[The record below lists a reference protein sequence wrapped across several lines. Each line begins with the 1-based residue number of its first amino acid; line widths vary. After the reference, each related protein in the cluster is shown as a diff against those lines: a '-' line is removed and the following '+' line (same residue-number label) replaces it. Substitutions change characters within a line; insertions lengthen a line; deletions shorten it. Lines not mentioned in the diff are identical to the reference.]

1 MEQKRE
7 KSKFWGGLLR
17 GESLMKRGSRVVR
30 KYHDLLLRGEARE
43 DADAEWEE
51 DYEDREFQQQ
61 QQQQQQQ
68 LQLDHEQREKQRR
81 RLSEGSSGLFVARR
95 ETGLHPRIRR
105 RTIDGAG
112 GSGSGSDFHRRS
124 PRTSATRRRADES
137 LSGRLQ
143 PGFGKK
149 RDSGSD
155 LHDDNDNAN
164 VATAASGDG
173 QRKTPAARAE
183 GGGEA
188 AQWPPPAMSSREELP
203 HRDALELI
211 ARGAPAYKGR
221 KKSIPHASD
230 QHYALYVTS
239 SKSRKGGTDV
249 AKPHDAMSHLMT
261 MKIQAHGHASYPWET
276 IEQPSYAFFYG
287 RLGGTI
293 TLNQWA
299 AAASAIPS
307 KIALRDSGVT
317 PRPVSLEQI
326 FARLKDLQQ
335 LGLEDDD
342 LSLLYRSLYR
352 RFLRDP
358 DKILSPHKTLDKQI
372 ADLIMA
378 LSRPDWIDYTEPKNQ
393 VVTRF
398 IFGGA
403 AGGSR
408 EQYHKFFHQLLL
420 SLELELR
427 IQSRHH
433 DDWAKEKLLQQMPPT
448 IKWNLALARRWRENV
463 RVEAY
468 GDSPEQVK
476 LRYKLKKR
484 QVKQLKKFA
493 QIMKW
498 PNLRETMESL
508 RQKDE
513 EFALDSISSDAFA
526 YFSGLVLPGPT
537 FSFLIMN
544 TLIDLDPD
552 PATNELA
559 LLSHVHPH
567 SGFQYRNSHTYWSAS
582 CIVGKVL
589 APTCHSVAGWVGP
602 GRPTAELGRSQIAR
616 IRTRH
621 PKQKMTREDVE
632 TMSARSDALG
642 PRADA
647 YPVREYKLPALDGAR
662 HVVDAVRM
670 ELLSFKPV
678 AATGRESSAA
688 GPRLFDAQ
696 VQFAIDGVSWPL
708 RLMYDVSFV
717 SAWPCA
723 DGPHPLF
730 YDYVYEFVKADEIV
744 KVRNWGGLYG
754 GDGQNSGPSSTASS
768 PPPAADAANA
778 AVDRDVDDE
787 KVLVVDAVGVRDNE
801 VLARAWCAHWGLS
814 AVVADVHKTC
824 MACAIREAYAA
835 TLTVVILVQD
845 QLHDDDE

>member
-1 MEQKRE
+1 MEQKKE

-30 KYHDLLLRGEARE
+30 KYQDLLLRGDARE
-43 DADAEWEE
+43 GAEAEWE
-51 DYEDREFQQQ
+51 DDFGDKEFHQQPPQ
-61 QQQQQQQ
+61 PQLQGQQQQQQ
-68 LQLDHEQREKQRR
+68 LQQQYDEPEEKQHRR
-81 RLSEGSSGLFVARR
+81 RLSEGSNSLVIAQRD
-95 ETGLHPRIRR
+95 LLPRRR
-105 RTIDGAG
+105 RTIDG
-112 GSGSGSDFHRRS
+112 GSGSDIHRRS
-124 PRTSATRRRADES
+124 PRTSATRRRTDES

-143 PGFGKK
+143 SSFGKK
-149 RDSGSD
+149 RDSGTD
-155 LHDDNDNAN
+155 VDI
-164 VATAASGDG
+164 ATTTAGDRNKRASEAHA
-173 QRKTPAARAE
+173 TL
-183 GGGEA
+183 GGGNPR
-188 AQWPPPAMSSREELP
+188 WPPATVSGHEELP
-203 HRDALELI
+203 HKVAQELI
-211 ARGAPAYKGR
+211 AHGAPTFKGR
-221 KKSIPHASD
+221 RKAIPYASD
-230 QHYALYVTS
+230 QHYVLYVTS
-239 SKSRKGGTDV
+239 SKTRSGGTDV

-261 MKIQAHGHASYPWET
+261 MRIQASGHTSYPWET

-299 AAASAIPS
+299 AAASNIPS
-307 KIALRDSGVT
+307 KIPLRDSGVI
-317 PRPVSLEQI
+317 PREVSLEQI
-326 FARLKDLQQ
+326 FARLKDLQM
-335 LGLEDDD
+335 GLEDDD
-342 LSLLYRSLYR
+342 LALLYRSLYK

-358 DKILSPHKTLDKQI
+358 DRLLSPHKTLDKQI

-378 LSRPDWIDYTEPKNQ
+378 LSRPDWIDYTELKNQ

-398 IFGGA
+398 IFDSSNEE
-403 AGGSR
+403 SR

-427 IQSRHH
+427 IQSQHH
-433 DDWAKEKLLQQMPPT
+433 DDWSKEKLLQQMPPT

-463 RVEAY
+463 RVDAY
-468 GDSPEQVK
+468 GDSPDEVK

-498 PNLRETMESL
+498 PNLGETMENL
-508 RQKDE
+508 QQKDE

-559 LLSHVHPH
+559 LLSHTHPH
-567 SGFQYRNSHTYWSAS
+567 VGFQYRNSHTYWSAS

-602 GRPTAELGRSQIAR
+602 GRPTSELGRSQIAR
-616 IRTRH
+616 IRTRQ
-621 PKQKMTREDVE
+621 PKQRMTREDVE
-632 TMSARSDALG
+632 TMSTRSDALG

-647 YPVREYKLPALDGAR
+647 YPVREYKLPELDNAR
-662 HVVDAVRM
+662 YMVDAVRM

-678 AATGRESSAA
+678 NATGRENNTAI
-688 GPRLFDAQ
+688 PRLFDAQ
-696 VQFAIDGVSWPL
+696 AQFAIDGVSWPL
-708 RLMYDVSFV
+708 RLMYDVSFI
-717 SAWPCA
+717 SAWPCSE
-723 DGPHPLF
+723 GPHPLF
-730 YDYVYEFVKADEIV
+730 YDYVYQLVKADEIV
-744 KVRNWGGLYG
+744 KIRNWGGLYG
-754 GDGQNSGPSSTASS
+754 ADGQNSGPSSTASS

-778 AVDRDVDDE
+778 VVDRDVDDE

-835 TLTVVILVQD
+835 TLTVVILVENQP
-845 QLHDDDE
+845 HDDHE

>member
-1 MEQKRE
+1 MAMEQRKE

-30 KYHDLLLRGEARE
+30 KYQDLLLRGEARE
-43 DADAEWEE
+43 EADPEWE
-51 DYEDREFQQQ
+51 DYSENREFQPPPQPRDQQ
-61 QQQQQQQ
+61 DHDGQQVRQ
-68 LQLDHEQREKQRR
+68 QRR
-81 RLSEGSSGLFVARR
+81 MSEGSSSLILSRR
-95 ETGLHPRIRR
+95 ELGLHPRRR
-105 RTIDGAG
+105 RTIDGG
-112 GSGSGSDFHRRS
+112 GDGSDIHGRS
-124 PRTSATRRRADES
+124 PKSSATRRRPDES

-143 PGFGKK
+143 SSFGK
-149 RDSGSD
+149 RRGSGGD
-155 LHDDNDNAN
+155 LDYNSNSNSNTITNA
-164 VATAASGDG
+164 AAGDKN
-173 QRKTPAARAE
+173 RKIPAAQAPS
-183 GGGEA
+183 GGEA
-188 AQWPPPAMSSREELP
+188 ARWPPATTSDREELS
-203 HRDALELI
+203 HQDALELI
-211 ARGAPAYKGR
+211 ARGAPTYKGR
-221 KKSIPHASD
+221 KKSIPYTSD

-239 SKSRKGGTDV
+239 SKSRRGGTDV

-261 MKIQAHGHASYPWET
+261 MKIQAHGHVSYPWET

-287 RLGGTI
+287 RIGGTV

-299 AAASAIPS
+299 AAASNIPS
-307 KIALRDSGVT
+307 KIALRDSGVI
-317 PRPVSLEQI
+317 PRPVTLEQI
-326 FARLKDLQQ
+326 FARLQDLQQ

-342 LSLLYRSLYR
+342 LGLLYRSLYK

-372 ADLIMA
+372 ADLIMT

-398 IFGGA
+398 IFNGTNEEH
-403 AGGSR
+403 R

-427 IQSRHH
+427 IHSRHH

-463 RVEAY
+463 RVEEY
-468 GDSPEQVK
+468 GDSPTQVK

-498 PNLRETMESL
+498 PNLRETMECL

-513 EFALDSISSDAFA
+513 DFALDSISSDAFA

-544 TLIDLDPD
+544 SLIDLDPD

-559 LLSHVHPH
+559 LLSHMHPQC
-567 SGFQYRNSHTYWSAS
+567 GFQYRNSHTYWSAS

-602 GRPTAELGRSQIAR
+602 GRPTVDLGRSQIAR
-616 IRTRH
+616 IRARQ
-621 PKQKMTREDVE
+621 PKQKMAREDVE
-632 TMSARSDALG
+632 SMSTRSDALG
-642 PRADA
+642 PRADT
-647 YPVREYKLPALDGAR
+647 YPVREYKLPTLDSTR
-662 HVVDAVRM
+662 YMVDAVRM
-670 ELLSFKPV
+670 ELLSFKAV
-678 AATGRESSAA
+678 STAAHESNAV

-723 DGPHPLF
+723 EGPHPLF
-730 YDYVYEFVKADEIV
+730 YDYEYQLIKADEIV

-754 GDGQNSGPSSTASS
+754 DGQVSGPSSTASS
-768 PPPAADAANA
+768 PPPAADVAKAI
-778 AVDRDVDDE
+778 VDRDVDDE

-814 AVVADVHKTC
+814 AIVADVHNTC
-824 MACAIREAYAA
+824 LACAIREAYAA
-835 TLTVVILVQD
+835 TLTVVILVED
-845 QLHDDDE
+845 QPHVINE

>member
-1 MEQKRE
+1 MEQRKE

-30 KYHDLLLRGEARE
+30 KYQDLLLRGEARV
-43 DADAEWEE
+43 EWE
-51 DYEDREFQQQ
+51 DYNESREFQQHQHQ
-61 QQQQQQQ
+61 QQQQPQ
-68 LQLDHEQREKQRR
+68 LREQLDHDEQQVRQQR
-81 RLSEGSSGLFVARR
+81 RLSEGSNSLVLSRR
-95 ETGLHPRIRR
+95 ELGLHPRRR
-105 RTIDGAG
+105 RTIDGG
-112 GSGSGSDFHRRS
+112 GDGSDIHGRS
-124 PRTSATRRRADES
+124 PRTSATRRRPDES

-143 PGFGKK
+143 ASFGQ
-149 RDSGSD
+149 RRG
-155 LHDDNDNAN
+155 
-164 VATAASGDG
+164 SGDYNNNNNSNTAG
-173 QRKTPAARAE
+173 DKHRKIPATN
-183 GGGEA
+183 GGEA
-188 AQWPPPAMSSREELP
+188 ARWPPPTTSDRQELS
-203 HRDALELI
+203 HQDALELI
-211 ARGAPAYKGR
+211 ARGAPTYRGR
-221 KKSIPHASD
+221 KKPIPYTSD

-239 SKSRKGGTDV
+239 SKSRRGGTDV

-261 MKIQAHGHASYPWET
+261 MKIQAHGHVSYPWET

-287 RLGGTI
+287 RIGGTV

-299 AAASAIPS
+299 AAASNIPS
-307 KIALRDSGVT
+307 KIALRDSGVM
-317 PRPVSLEQI
+317 PRPVTLEQI
-326 FARLKDLQQ
+326 FARLQDLQQ

-342 LSLLYRSLYR
+342 LGLLYRSLYK

-398 IFGGA
+398 IFNGA
-403 AGGSR
+403 DGDHR
-408 EQYHKFFHQLLL
+408 EQYHKFFHQLIL
-420 SLELELR
+420 SLELDLR
-427 IQSRHH
+427 IHSRHH

-463 RVEAY
+463 RVEEY
-468 GDSPEQVK
+468 GDSPAQVK

-498 PNLRETMESL
+498 PNLRETMECL

-513 EFALDSISSDAFA
+513 DFALDSISSDAFA

-544 TLIDLDPD
+544 ALIDLDPD

-559 LLSHVHPH
+559 LLSHMHPQC
-567 SGFQYRNSHTYWSAS
+567 GFQYRNSHTYWSAS

-602 GRPTAELGRSQIAR
+602 GRPTTDLGRSQIAR
-616 IRTRH
+616 IRARQ
-621 PKQKMTREDVE
+621 PKQKMDREDVE
-632 TMSARSDALG
+632 SMSTRSDALG
-642 PRADA
+642 PRADT
-647 YPVREYKLPALDGAR
+647 YPVREYKLPTLDSTR
-662 HVVDAVRM
+662 YTVDAVRM
-670 ELLSFKPV
+670 ELLSFKAV
-678 AATGRESSAA
+678 SSSAAAAAAAHEGSAAAA

-723 DGPHPLF
+723 EGPHPLF
-730 YDYVYEFVKADEIV
+730 YDYEYQLIKADEIV

-754 GDGQNSGPSSTASS
+754 GDGQVSGPSSTASS
-768 PPPAADAANA
+768 PPPAADVAKAI
-778 AVDRDVDDE
+778 VDRDVDDE
-787 KVLVVDAVGVRDNE
+787 KVLVVDAVGVHDNE

-814 AVVADVHKTC
+814 AIVADVHNTW
-824 MACAIREAYAA
+824 YV
-835 TLTVVILVQD
+835 LTTDGFYFWKLKLTTSKAWRVLSEK
-845 QLHDDDE
+845 HMRRH

>member
-1 MEQKRE
+1 MEQKKE
-7 KSKFWGGLLR
+7 KSRFWGGLLR
-17 GESLMKRGSRVVR
+17 GESLMRRGSRVVR
-30 KYHDLLLRGEARE
+30 KYQDLLLRGEARE
-43 DADAEWEE
+43 EADAEWEE
-51 DYEDREFQQQ
+51 DNEDKEFQQQ
-61 QQQQQQQ
+61 QQQQQLDNEQQ
-68 LQLDHEQREKQRR
+68 EKQRR
-81 RLSEGSSGLFVARR
+81 RLSEGSNSLVVSRR
-95 ETGLHPRIRR
+95 ELGLHPRRR
-105 RTIDGAG
+105 RTIDG
-112 GSGSGSDFHRRS
+112 GSGSGSDIHRRS

-143 PGFGKK
+143 ASFGKK

-155 LHDDNDNAN
+155 FNNDNSVNNISATTTDRN
-164 VATAASGDG
+164 KKPPVAQTTD
-173 QRKTPAARAE
+173 
-183 GGGEA
+183 GGETA
-188 AQWPPPAMSSREELP
+188 RWPPMALSSAQELP

-211 ARGAPAYKGR
+211 ARGAPTYKGR
-221 KKSIPHASD
+221 KKSIPYASD
-230 QHYALYVTS
+230 QHYVLYVTS

-261 MKIQAHGHASYPWET
+261 MKIQAHGHVSYPWET

-299 AAASAIPS
+299 AAASNIPS
-307 KIALRDSGVT
+307 KIALRDSGVI

-342 LSLLYRSLYR
+342 LSLLYRSLYK

-358 DKILSPHKTLDKQI
+358 DKLLSPHKTLDKQI

-398 IFGGA
+398 IFDGA
-403 AGGSR
+403 TEESR

-468 GDSPEQVK
+468 GDLPQEVK

-498 PNLRETMESL
+498 PNLRETMDNL

-526 YFSGLVLPGPT
+526 YFSGLVLPG
-537 FSFLIMN
+537 
-544 TLIDLDPD
+544 
-552 PATNELA
+552 
-559 LLSHVHPH
+559 
-567 SGFQYRNSHTYWSAS
+567 
-582 CIVGKVL
+582 
-589 APTCHSVAGWVGP
+589 
-602 GRPTAELGRSQIAR
+602 
-616 IRTRH
+616 
-621 PKQKMTREDVE
+621 QKMTREDVE
-632 TMSARSDALG
+632 TMSTRSDALG

-647 YPVREYKLPALDGAR
+647 YPVREYKLPALDSTR
-662 HVVDAVRM
+662 YMVDAVRM

-678 AATGRESSAA
+678 AATGRESNVM
-688 GPRLFDAQ
+688 GPRFFDAQ

-708 RLMYDVSFV
+708 RLMYDVSFI

-730 YDYVYEFVKADEIV
+730 YDYVYELVKADDII

-754 GDGQNSGPSSTASS
+754 ADGQNSGPSSTASS
-768 PPPAADAANA
+768 PSPAADAAKA
-778 AVDRDVDDE
+778 VVDRDVDDE

-801 VLARAWCAHWGLS
+801 VLARAWCAHWGFS

-824 MACAIREAYAA
+824 LACAIREAYAA
-835 TLTVVILVQD
+835 TLTVVILVED
-845 QLHDDDE
+845 QPHNDD

>member
-1 MEQKRE
+1 MEQKKE
-7 KSKFWGGLLR
+7 KSRFWGGLLR

-30 KYHDLLLRGEARE
+30 KYQDLLMRGDARE
-43 DADAEWEE
+43 DAEAEWEE
-51 DYEDREFQQQ
+51 DGEDKVF
-61 QQQQQQQ
+61 QQQ
-68 LQLDHEQREKQRR
+68 LQQLQQPQQQYDEQEEKQRR
-81 RLSEGSSGLFVARR
+81 RLSEGSNSLVVARR
-95 ETGLHPRIRR
+95 DLPRRR
-105 RTIDGAG
+105 RTIDG
-112 GSGSGSDFHRRS
+112 GSGSDIHRRS

-143 PGFGKK
+143 TSFGRK
-149 RDSGSD
+149 RDSGAD
-155 LHDDNDNAN
+155 MDM
-164 VATAASGDG
+164 ATATAGD
-173 QRKTPAARAE
+173 RSKKATEAHATP
-183 GGGEA
+183 GGGNA
-188 AQWPPPAMSSREELP
+188 RWPPTMMSGHEELP
-203 HRDALELI
+203 HKEALELI
-211 ARGAPAYKGR
+211 AHGAPVYKGR
-221 KKSIPHASD
+221 KKAIPHASD
-230 QHYALYVTS
+230 QHYVLYVTS
-239 SKSRKGGTDV
+239 SKTRSGGTDV

-261 MKIQAHGHASYPWET
+261 MRIQASGHTSHPWET
-276 IEQPSYAFFYG
+276 IEQPSYAFYYG

-299 AAASAIPS
+299 AAASNIPS
-307 KIALRDSGVT
+307 KIPLRDSGVM
-317 PRPVSLEQI
+317 PREVSLEQI
-326 FARLKDLQQ
+326 FARLKDLQ

-342 LSLLYRSLYR
+342 LSLLYRSLYK

-358 DKILSPHKTLDKQI
+358 DRLLSPHKTLDKQI

-398 IFGGA
+398 IFDGSSEE
-403 AGGSR
+403 SR

-463 RVEAY
+463 RVDAY
-468 GDSPEQVK
+468 GNSPEEVK

-508 RQKDE
+508 DQKDE
-513 EFALDSISSDAFA
+513 EFTLDSISSDAFA

-559 LLSHVHPH
+559 LLSHTHPQV
-567 SGFQYRNSHTYWSAS
+567 GFQYRNSHTYWSAS

-602 GRPTAELGRSQIAR
+602 GRPTSELGRSQIAR
-616 IRTRH
+616 IRTRL
-621 PKQKMTREDVE
+621 PKQRMTREDVE
-632 TMSARSDALG
+632 TMSTRSDALG

-647 YPVREYKLPALDGAR
+647 YPMREYKLPELDSAR
-662 HVVDAVRM
+662 YMVDAVRM

-678 AATGRESSAA
+678 NATGRESNTTS
-688 GPRLFDAQ
+688 PRLFDAQ
-696 VQFAIDGVSWPL
+696 AQFAIDGVSWPL
-708 RLMYDVSFV
+708 RLMYD
-717 SAWPCA
+717 
-723 DGPHPLF
+723 L
-730 YDYVYEFVKADEIV
+730 VKADEII
-744 KVRNWGGLYG
+744 KIRNWGGLYG
-754 GDGQNSGPSSTASS
+754 ADGQNSGPSSAASS

-778 AVDRDVDDE
+778 VVDRDVDDE

-835 TLTVVILVQD
+835 TLTVVILVED
-845 QLHDDDE
+845 QPHDDHE

>member
-1 MEQKRE
+1 MEQKKE
-7 KSKFWGGLLR
+7 KSRFWGGLLR

-30 KYHDLLLRGEARE
+30 KYQDLLRGEARDDLE
-43 DADAEWEE
+43 GEWEE
-51 DYEDREFQQQ
+51 DVEDRELQPQQQQQSQQQ
-61 QQQQQQQ
+61 QQQY
-68 LQLDHEQREKQRR
+68 DEQEEKQRR
-81 RLSEGSSGLFVARR
+81 RLSEGSNSLIVPHR
-95 ETGLHPRIRR
+95 ELPRRR
-105 RTIDGAG
+105 RTIDG
-112 GSGSGSDFHRRS
+112 GSGSDIHRRS
-124 PRTSATRRRADES
+124 PRTSATRRRGDES

-143 PGFGKK
+143 SGFGKK
-149 RDSGSD
+149 RDSGADVSGS
-155 LHDDNDNAN
+155 NDNAATTAGDRGHR
-164 VATAASGDG
+164 VAQPSAANGG
-173 QRKTPAARAE
+173 QNPR
-183 GGGEA
+183 
-188 AQWPPPAMSSREELP
+188 WPPTAVSSLDELP
-203 HRDALELI
+203 HRDALEMI
-211 ARGAPAYKGR
+211 AHGAPTFKGR
-221 KKSIPHASD
+221 KKAIPYASD

-239 SKSRKGGTDV
+239 SKTRSGGTDV
-249 AKPHDAMSHLMT
+249 ARPNDAMSHLMT
-261 MKIQAHGHASYPWET
+261 MKVQEHGHVSYPWET

-299 AAASAIPS
+299 SAASNIPA
-307 KIALRDSGVT
+307 KIPLRDSGVV

-342 LSLLYRSLYR
+342 LGLLYRSLYK

-358 DKILSPHKTLDKQI
+358 DKLLSPHKTLDKQI

-398 IFGGA
+398 IFN
-403 AGGSR
+403 GSTDEAR

-420 SLELELR
+420 SLELDLR

-463 RVEAY
+463 RIETY
-468 GDSPEQVK
+468 GETPQEVK

-498 PNLRETMESL
+498 PNLRDTMDSL

-513 EFALDSISSDAFA
+513 DFSLDTISSDAFA

-559 LLSHVHPH
+559 LLSHMHPH

-602 GRPTAELGRSQIAR
+602 CRPTSELGRSQIAR
-616 IRTRH
+616 IRTRQ
-621 PKQKMTREDVE
+621 PKQRMTREDVE
-632 TMSARSDALG
+632 TMSTRSDALG

-647 YPVREYKLPALDGAR
+647 YPVREYKLATLDSDR
-662 HVVDAVRM
+662 YVVDAVRM

-678 AATGRESSAA
+678 PATGRESSAA

-696 VQFAIDGVSWPL
+696 AQFAIDGVSWPL

-730 YDYVYEFVKADEIV
+730 YDYEYKLVRADDIV
-744 KVRNWGGLYG
+744 RIRNWSGLYG
-754 GDGQNSGPSSTASS
+754 GDGQHSGPSSTASS
-768 PPPAADAANA
+768 PPPAADAVHAV
-778 AVDRDVDDE
+778 VDRDVDDE

-814 AVVADVHKTC
+814 AVVADIHNTC

-835 TLTVVILVQD
+835 TLTVVILTED
-845 QLHDDDE
+845 HSHDNDE